1 MERLTSPLLQHEDL
15 TGVILLEVMCFT
27 TVGPEASQKEVTS
40 FGKLWDT
47 WPAPPRPSCKLPFL
61 LNPGFLTL
69 C

>member
-1 MERLTSPLLQHEDL
+1 MELLTPPLLQDEDL
-15 TGVILLEVMCFT
+15 AGLNLLEAVCFT

-40 FGKLWDT
+40 FGKPLDT
-47 WPAPPRPSCKLPFL
+47 WPAPPRPSCKLPFP